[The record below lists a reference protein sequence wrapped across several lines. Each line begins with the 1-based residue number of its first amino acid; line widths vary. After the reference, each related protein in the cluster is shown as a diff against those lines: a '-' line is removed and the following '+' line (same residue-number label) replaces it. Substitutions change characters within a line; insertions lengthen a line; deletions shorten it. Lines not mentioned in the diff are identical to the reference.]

1 MIETALLN
9 FLAYKNCFW
18 LFSMTLE
25 TSILKRIFDVVKL
38 KQLKVTLR

>member
-1 MIETALLN
+1 
-9 FLAYKNCFW
+9 
-18 LFSMTLE
+18 MTLE